1 MIDGLINFG
10 DAHGSLPAE
19 LSSREV
25 EVLSWMAKGFRN
37 DTIAQ
42 VLSREVRTV
51 ERHINSIYGKHLID
65 YGSKDPKVTAALK
78 YLQATDSLPKEP
90 EYED

>member
-1 MIDGLINFG
+1 M
-10 DAHGSLPAE
+10 
-19 LSSREV
+19 
-25 EVLSWMAKGFRN
+25 
-37 DTIAQ
+37 
-42 VLSREVRTV
+42 

-78 YLQATDSLPKEP
+78 YQQATDSLPKEP

>member
-10 DAHGSLPAE
+10 DAHGSLLAE

-25 EVLSWMAKGFRN
+25 EVLRWMAKDFRN
-37 DTIAQ
+37 DTIAL

-51 ERHINSIYGKHLID
+51 GRHINSIYGKHMID
-65 YGSKDPKVTAALK
+65 YGSEDPRVTAALK
-78 YLQATDSLPKEP
+78 HLQATDSLPKEP
-90 EYED
+90 KYED